1 MLSDLEK
8 DSVYEDRPLPKKPT
22 SGRGRGRPRK
32 PCDELKTKQHCQ
44 GRTDCRYNKETRR
57 CERTSSDEDEGQM
70 LPSVLHREMDE
81 DSDEDEGR
89 MLHREMDEDSEDDG
103 WMSPSV
109 LHREMDEDSED
120 DGWMS
125 PSVLH
130 DESEEEPVAPPQP
143 TPPFQPSALIRN
155 AIPTAIL
162 DAMKHELNTVD
173 IDWTNIFNNP
183 ESRTAMF
190 DKSRTDPPDRRVAYG
205 KHPKKTARQHLPE
218 LDAWG
223 EKVLTV
229 LATVRPDLP
238 PMHIAYMAYIC
249 AETEVPQIYHSDI
262 SFQTKTIAFTAFS
275 PINIECPD
283 TEENGSRWID
293 NHFRPQPM
301 GSMPGDVFFMDGGM
315 LWQRPKHTPPWTVGG
330 RTGEAANQ
338 RIVKRMKTAT
348 LPSPR
353 SPSRANGSPITT
365 APSPTKPNP
374 QPVRTGSQQK
384 PRKERKRVDHDGVV
398 PVFFSAW

>member
-1 MLSDLEK
+1 MTLKKLLHDYRQKRFSFPQSITLYQRILERMLSDLEK

-109 LHREMDEDSED
+109 LH
-120 DGWMS
+120 
-125 PSVLH
+125 

-143 TPPFQPSALIRN
+143 RPPFQPSALIRN

-249 AETEVPQIYHSDI
+249 AESEVPQIYHSDI
-262 SFQTKTIAFTAFS
+262 ALDTKTIAFTAFS

-293 NHFRPQPM
+293 DHFRAQPM
-301 GSMPGDVFFMDGGM
+301 GSKPGDVFFMDGGM

-330 RTGEAANQ
+330 RTGEAASQ
-338 RIVKRMKTAT
+338 RIVKRKKTAT

-353 SPSRANGSPITT
+353 SPSRAKRSPIMTP
-365 APSPTKPNP
+365 PSPTVPNHNRP
-374 QPVRTGSQQK
+374 IRAYKQAKGK
-384 PRKERKRVDHDGVV
+384 KGG
-398 PVFFSAW
+398 